1 MHDRLTKTNS
11 VANEIVQI
19 CKETELAKI
28 RLRYVKL
35 LSNSCLDS
43 KVKYGCALWNVMK
56 SKKDIQ
62 DINRMKPAM
71 IKRVLQLPSSTPSD
85 AILYEFGITDLP
97 LDILAEKL
105 ILAAQT
111 LNRSDDRIATKL
123 LKALLPKRVNGF
135 CSEVFEVCEIFG
147 VSLGDLVDES
157 DVRSKLKEKVVE
169 LQRIELLKRMMVS
182 SKMDNIS
189 AQILPF

>member
-1 MHDRLTKTNS
+1 
-11 VANEIVQI
+11 
-19 CKETELAKI
+19 
-28 RLRYVKL
+28 
-35 LSNSCLDS
+35 
-43 KVKYGCALWNVMK
+43 
-56 SKKDIQ
+56 
-62 DINRMKPAM
+62 MKPEM

-85 AILYEFGITDLP
+85 AILYEFGITDLS

-105 ILAAQT
+105 ILAVQT

-147 VSLGDLVDES
+147 VSLGDLVGES
-157 DVRSKLKEKVVE
+157 DVRSKLKEKVIE

-182 SKMDNIS
+182 SKMDNILLKS
-189 AQILPF
+189 YHFDGKIKPYLVELDFEQARAVFMMRFRMIPTKSNFPGR